1 MEGNLRFKIDRASP
15 FVGSKFTGFALIYF
29 EFEANFPSTSPRGGG
44 GLYRE
49 TVFLPALH
57 FSRKIMK
64 RRKCLI
70 VGDLCPAPTP
80 HISRRQHWFSRDI
93 VYCLL
98 FIVLF
103 AISCTKPK
111 KKN

>member
-29 EFEANFPSTSPRGGG
+29 EFEANFPSTSPPGGG
-44 GLYRE
+44 AYIWRGLYME

-64 RRKCLI
+64 RRN
-70 VGDLCPAPTP
+70 V
-80 HISRRQHWFSRDI
+80 
-93 VYCLL
+93 
-98 FIVLF
+98 
-103 AISCTKPK
+103 
-111 KKN
+111 